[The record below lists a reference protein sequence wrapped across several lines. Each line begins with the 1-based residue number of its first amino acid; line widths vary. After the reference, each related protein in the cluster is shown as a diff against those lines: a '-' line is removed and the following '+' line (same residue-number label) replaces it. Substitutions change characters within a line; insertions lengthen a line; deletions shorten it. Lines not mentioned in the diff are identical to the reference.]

1 MQVGLRARIVLIA
14 AGVMLVAMGAII
26 AASGYVFNKE
36 YTVALQS
43 RSLAIAKSLSV
54 QLERVLQ
61 FGIKLDELT
70 GFEEQCQEIVR
81 TNEGI
86 SFASVV
92 QDDGDVLFHSDPLEK
107 GRRLTDP
114 SLLAAL
120 KDGADAEAVIA
131 HRINGAK
138 GYGAIVPVTGPEGSR
153 VARVMVG
160 FPADSITAKASE
172 MVIVDIGVGL
182 LALAIGFAVLVAT
195 LSIFV
200 TNPLAKVIGAI
211 EQIRENAADTA
222 RRLPVSSNDELGRL
236 AQTFNSLMTD
246 LQNTTVSKKE
256 LEDAM
261 RVLRE
266 AEERYRQLVESSPN
280 GIVVACD
287 NLLMF
292 ANPYAV
298 RLLGATAPEQ
308 LVGRPLLEF
317 VHPDSQGLVR
327 EIIGMLLHGQ
337 SSIAMHEIRLA
348 RLDGSPLDAELTI
361 IALSFEGRP
370 AAQCVVRDI
379 TEIKQHRAQ
388 LEQMARHDALTGLA
402 NRNLLLDRLEH
413 ALNYAKRYACQ
424 ATVVFMDLDNFKVIN
439 DSLGHNQGDA
449 LLKIIADRLPQCV
462 RDVDTVARLGGDE
475 FVIVLFD
482 QPREGQGIAPVL
494 ERIQKSIAQPIVLGS
509 HEYSVTGSIGFAT
522 YPHDGEEPETLLRNA
537 DTAMYR
543 AKEQGRNNFQ
553 AYSDEMH
560 ARVSERLALQSSLRR
575 ALERGEFSVFYQP
588 QVDLRKGTIIA
599 TEALIRWRHPERGLV
614 SPDSFIPL
622 AEETGLIVP
631 IGEWVLRTACAQN
644 KAWQAMGLPPI
655 RVAVNL
661 SARQFRQPDLIKVI
675 QGALHDAGLEA
686 RYLELEL
693 TESLIMQNPDEAV
706 KIMTALQAMGSTLAI
721 DDFGTGY
728 SSLSALKRFPLSR
741 LKIAQMF
748 IHDIPADADSVAI
761 AHAVISLGGS
771 MKLRVIAEGVETA
784 EQYQFLQASGCDE
797 IQGYWASKPV
807 PAEQIPQLLA
817 RNFGHASVSAS

>member
-14 AGVMLVAMGAII
+14 AAVMLVAMGAII

-43 RSLAIAKSLSV
+43 RSLAIAKNLGV
-54 QLERVLQ
+54 QLQRVLQ

-86 SFASVV
+86 SFAAVV
-92 QDDGDVLFHSDPLEK
+92 EDDGDVLFHSDSREK

-131 HRINGAK
+131 YRMNGAK
-138 GYGAIVPVTGPEGSR
+138 GYSAIVAVTGPEGSR
-153 VARVMVG
+153 VASVMVG
-160 FPADSITAKASE
+160 FPADAITAKASQ
-172 MVIVDIGVGL
+172 MAIVGIGAGL
-182 LALAIGFAVLVAT
+182 LALTVGFAVLIAA
-195 LSIFV
+195 LSVFV

-211 EQIRENAADTA
+211 EQIRENATDTA
-222 RRLPVSSNDELGRL
+222 RRLPVSSKDELGRL
-236 AQTFNSLMTD
+236 AQTFNGLMTE

-266 AEERYRQLVESSPN
+266 AEERYRRLVESSPN
-280 GIVVACD
+280 GIVIACD
-287 NLLMF
+287 DLLRF

-308 LVGRPLLEF
+308 LVGRRLLEF
-317 VHPDSQGLVR
+317 VHPDSQELAR
-327 EIIGMLLHGQ
+327 EIIRMLLHGQ
-337 SSIAMHEIRLA
+337 SSIATHEMRLV
-348 RLDGSPLDAELTI
+348 RLDGSALDAELTV
-361 IALSFEGRP
+361 IAFDFEGRP

-379 TEIKQHRAQ
+379 TEIKQQRVQ
-388 LEQMARHDALTGLA
+388 LEQMARHDALTGLP

-413 ALNYAKRYACQ
+413 AMNYAKRYDRQ

-449 LLKIIADRLPQCV
+449 LLKAVADRLSRCV

-475 FVIVLFD
+475 FVVVLFD
-482 QPREGQGIAPVL
+482 QPNEAQGIAPVL
-494 ERIQKSIAQPIVLGS
+494 ERIQKSIAQPIVLGG
-509 HEYSVTGSIGFAT
+509 HEYSVTGSIGYAT
-522 YPHDGEEPETLLRNA
+522 YPHDGEEAGTLLRNA

-560 ARVSERLALQSSLRR
+560 ARVSERLALQSGLRR
-575 ALERGEFSVFYQP
+575 ALERGEF
-588 QVDLRKGTIIA
+588 
-599 TEALIRWRHPERGLV
+599 EEHGLV

-644 KAWQAMGLPPI
+644 KAWQAQGLPPI

-661 SARQFRQPDLIKVI
+661 SARQFRQPDLLKII
-675 QGALHDAGLEA
+675 QRALQDAGLEA
-686 RYLELEL
+686 RYLELEV

-706 KIMTALQAMGSTLAI
+706 KIMTALRAMGSTLAI

-748 IHDIPADADSVAI
+748 IHDIPADTDSVAI

-817 RNFGHASVSAS
+817 RNFGHASAPAS